1 MFSVLR
7 KNLIIK
13 KFYQTELYQK
23 IKKHK
28 KTIIRLYYLK
38 SKNGEH
44 RKNNNLSKLYLNFSR
59 KWYFCKKNNI
69 KLSNYW
75 YYIEEDNLL
84 KKLEF
89 KKIQSIIDDMEIKW
103 FY

>member
-1 MFSVLR
+1 MLR
-7 KNLIIK
+7 KKLIIK
-13 KFYQTELYQK
+13 KFYQTELYQR

-44 RKNNNLSKLYLNFSR
+44 RKNNNLSKLYLNFNR

-69 KLSNYW
+69 KLCNDW
-75 YYIEEDNLL
+75 CYIGNGTLPTNLQ
-84 KKLEF
+84 F
-89 KKIQSIIDDMEIKW
+89 KKIKSIIDDFEIKW